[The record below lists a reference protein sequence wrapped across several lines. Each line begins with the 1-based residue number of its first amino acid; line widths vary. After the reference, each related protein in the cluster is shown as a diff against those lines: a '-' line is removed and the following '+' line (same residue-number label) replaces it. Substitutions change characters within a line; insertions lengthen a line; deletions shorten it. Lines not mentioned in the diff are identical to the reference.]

1 MFLILKM
8 LNKIIG
14 RKNYIRKMNKIN
26 TIIIIFVISLCS
38 FSKVAGQLNLKNIS
52 KTLNKNKIAYNISI
66 INTSFKESDSIDT
79 ENINTINNIY
89 YEHEKLFIGIKGTGK
104 LYEINSNQIPVRVD
118 NTKFGGDRF
127 GASDFI
133 YNDTIYS
140 IGGYGFWNI
149 SGSIRYFN
157 KATSEWS
164 IFRSNVPLAFANG
177 INANSYFDP
186 INGQLHLI
194 YNDCSPEYIDIPRKG
209 QTKCFYQCLILK
221 TKKWLEKPLIINEK
235 LAKTYSD
242 LNFIQST
249 PTGVLVS
256 SKLSSSILLI
266 DFNKE
271 LIYGLKDSKFTEYVQ
286 KKSKIKNGLIYSTD
300 SSLILYDN
308 LNDSLESLSFSKND
322 VKLININL
330 FDKSTLQDINWMEFA
345 IPTLILIIIVLIILF
360 ITINQKYNKTKILI
374 RTDQV
379 YTLDEKKKTINDF
392 IKNLSEIEIQILEVL
407 VRNNW
412 NFMNTS
418 AAEINKKLGTGKK
431 DTKIQNNIRGEILSS
446 INNKFSVY
454 SSIKEDLINRKKMDF
469 DKRHVEYYVNENLI
483 KKFPKKIFD

>member
-1 MFLILKM
+1 MFIEPRISGERRGWIEVICGSMFSGKTEELIRRLKRV
-8 LNKIIG
+8 KI
-14 RKNYIRKMNKIN
+14 
-26 TIIIIFVISLCS
+26 
-38 FSKVAGQLNLKNIS
+38 ANLKAEIF
-52 KTLNKNKIAYNISI
+52 KPAIDMRYDEIKIVSH
-66 INTSFKESDSIDT
+66 DT
-79 ENINTINNIY
+79 
-89 YEHEKLFIGIKGTGK
+89 
-104 LYEINSNQIPVRVD
+104 
-118 NTKFGGDRF
+118 
-127 GASDFI
+127 
-133 YNDTIYS
+133 
-140 IGGYGFWNI
+140 
-149 SGSIRYFN
+149 
-157 KATSEWS
+157 
-164 IFRSNVPLAFANG
+164 
-177 INANSYFDP
+177 
-186 INGQLHLI
+186 
-194 YNDCSPEYIDIPRKG
+194 
-209 QTKCFYQCLILK
+209 
-221 TKKWLEKPLIINEK
+221 
-235 LAKTYSD
+235 
-242 LNFIQST
+242 NFIQST

-322 VKLININL
+322 LKLININL
-330 FDKSTLQDINWMEFA
+330 FDKNTLQDINWMEFA